1 MKFVGIDPGSKTY
14 GIAIV
19 SEVGLLLSYK
29 EVLTSNIPHYS
40 LSLVR
45 EISKERPQIIALP
58 SGHGLPFYKVNKISN
73 REIFLLSL
81 ADPEKEGPLRNFIRS
96 SLWLTNAVT
105 IPSVIEL
112 ESVPTYR
119 KINLIDM
126 GTADKVASA
135 FFYRTLYD
143 SFVLVEAGSN
153 FSAIVVVLNG
163 KIIDGFGGTI
173 LPGPS
178 SAGFIDGE
186 VAYLLHKYAKIT
198 KDVIYTN
205 GNWERGKELI
215 RIIAEWYSSKYE
227 IPIIVS
233 GKKKHELD
241 FGKKFEVKFKEAA
254 VGSAYIANAIGGGV
268 YRKYLD
274 MLKSSGNAISFVRLK
289 GWEEIISL
297 IKTL

>member
-1 MKFVGIDPGSKTY
+1 MIFAGIDPGSGTY
-14 GIAIV
+14 AISFVNETGIV
-19 SEVGLLLSYK
+19 VYYK
-29 EVLTSNIPHYS
+29 EVPTSLIPHYS

-45 EISKERPQIIALP
+45 DIDRRRPKVIAMP
-58 SGHGLPFYKVNKISN
+58 SGHGLPFLNANKISEK
-73 REIFLLSL
+73 EIFLMTLE
-81 ADPEKEGPLRNFIRS
+81 DPSKEGPLKNFLRS
-96 SLWLTNAVT
+96 SSLLTNAYT

-112 ESVPTYR
+112 DSVPLYR
-119 KINLIDM
+119 KINVIDM

-135 FFYRTLYD
+135 FFYRTYYD
-143 SFVLVEAGSN
+143 SFVLVEVGTN
-153 FSAIVVVLNG
+153 FSSILVVVDG

-178 SAGFIDGE
+178 SAGFLDGE

-198 KDVIYTN
+198 KTVIYNN
-205 GNWERGKELI
+205 GNWERGKEII

-233 GKKKHELD
+233 GKKKNELD
-241 FGKKFEVKFKEAA
+241 FGKKFEFKFKESA
-254 VGSAYIANAIGGGV
+254 VGSAYIANALGGGI

-274 MLKSSGNAISFVRLK
+274 MLKSSGTAISYVRLK